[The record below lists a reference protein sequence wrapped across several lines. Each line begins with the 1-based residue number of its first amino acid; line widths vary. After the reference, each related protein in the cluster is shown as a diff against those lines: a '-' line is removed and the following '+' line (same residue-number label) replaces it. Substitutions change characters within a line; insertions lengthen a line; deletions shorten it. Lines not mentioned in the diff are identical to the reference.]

1 MRFKHTII
9 LSSIIISF
17 LLSSFVT
24 AEAKPL
30 VLTDNSNM
38 YSLLKQAE
46 YYEDQTGLLGIET
59 IVTRHANGEFIGPV
73 EFISS
78 PGFTDSAYWF
88 RISVFNDRST
98 VDAWLLQL
106 TYAMLDNIDVYVLD
120 NTGQIRHEHMGDAQP
135 FGQRQIEHRT
145 FLFDM
150 SLPTREIV
158 ELFVRIK
165 TTSSMQPK
173 MFLWEETAFNH
184 YNQSNQLAFG
194 IYYGVFLAMLFYNLL
209 VFISIRD
216 KIYLFYVAHV
226 LSFSLFMCCLNGL
239 GYQYVWPDFPGW
251 QSHASATLMCI
262 ACFSAI
268 LFARA
273 LLRLKDY
280 LPRWDKFF
288 QWSMYYFTG
297 LAIASLYLPYTYVA
311 QVCTAS
317 SLLLSITLNFIGWLS
332 LKHENQVAKFYVL
345 AWTFFLLGAS
355 VYALKTYGLLPQI
368 FITEYAMQIGSML
381 DVVLLSMVLSYRVKM
396 LQEQNIQIQQQ
407 ATKELERKVQ
417 ERTRKLNETLDA
429 LSDSYAKVEKL
440 NYTDPLT
447 EIKNR
452 RFFDEF
458 YLHEMKNAIR
468 SKGSIAVMVVDIDHF
483 KQVNDEYG
491 HNAGDKVLVCIG
503 QLIKDNLPGEYE
515 FVARYGGD
523 DFVIVLPFTDK
534 EGALLTAQRIKNSIA
549 ELQVVHENRVILT
562 TISIGISAMQPSR
575 ETDTHRLI
583 TEADRALY
591 EAKELG
597 RDRIR
602 CYHNG
607 DVTLKDVDS

>member
-1 MRFKHTII
+1 MRSKYTI
-9 LSSIIISF
+9 LFSSILIIT
-17 LLSSFVT
+17 LLSSFVA

-30 VLTDNSNM
+30 ILTDNSNK
-38 YSLLKQAE
+38 YSLLKEAE
-46 YYEDQTGLLGIET
+46 YYEDQSGQLDIEA
-59 IVTRHANGEFIGPV
+59 ILQRHANGEFVRPE
-73 EFISS
+73 EFINS

-88 RISVFNDRST
+88 RISIFNDRSA

-106 TYAMLDNIDVYVLD
+106 TYAMLDHIDVYLLD
-120 NTGQIRHEHMGDAQP
+120 NSGQIKHEHMGDAQP
-135 FGQRQIEHRT
+135 FSQRQIEHRT

-150 SLPTREIV
+150 ALPKREIV
-158 ELFVRIK
+158 ELLVRIK

-173 MFLWEETAFNH
+173 MYLWEATTFNH
-184 YNQSNQLAFG
+184 DNQGNQLAFG

-209 VFISIRD
+209 VYISIRD
-216 KIYLFYVAHV
+216 KIYLFYVAYV

-239 GYQYVWPDFPGW
+239 GYQYIWPDFPGW
-251 QSHASATLMCI
+251 QSHASATLMSV

-268 LFARA
+268 LFART

-288 QWSMYYFTG
+288 QWSMYYFTL

-311 QVCTAS
+311 QICTAS
-317 SLLLSITLNFIGWLS
+317 SLLLSILLNFIGWLS
-332 LKHENQVAKFYVL
+332 LKHENQVARFYVL

-355 VYALKTYGLLPQI
+355 VYALKTYGVLPQI

-396 LQEQNIQIQQQ
+396 LQEQNVKIQLQ
-407 ATKELERKVQ
+407 ATIELESKVQ

-429 LSDSYAKVEKL
+429 LSESYAKVEKL
-440 NYTDPLT
+440 NYSDPLT
-447 EIKNR
+447 DIKNR

-468 SKGSIAVMVVDIDHF
+468 SKGSIAVMVADIDHF

-491 HNAGDKVLVCIG
+491 HNAGDKVLICIG
-503 QLIKDNLPGEYE
+503 QLIKENLPREND

-523 DFVIVLPFTDK
+523 EFVIVLPFTDK
-534 EGALLTAQRIKNSIA
+534 EGALLIAKRIKNSIS
-549 ELQVVHENRVILT
+549 ELQVEHENRNIMT
-562 TISIGISAMQPSR
+562 TISIGISAMQPSY
-575 ETDTHRLI
+575 ETDTYRLI

-607 DVTLKDVDS
+607 DVELKSVDS